1 MEHCFNPMG
10 RELKFNIYKTFRMP
24 SKRLT
29 RSVYILCPGEVI
41 LPHLLHKK
49 STVSC
54 GFGHIYWRNP
64 QWKTSF
70 FVQWFIL
77 YFNTI
82 FRRHFKQIDKLFIDL
97 VCVDKK
103 ATQNILP
110 SADKHVPSAEVN
122 VSNVSKHGPLT
133 KLKPLEITKIAD
145 EKKPKQKKRKKDKEN
160 KKSRQSKQTIFAA
173 DTFSNNFNN
182 CNNNELYDDEIQAN
196 INDILGS
203 LWLFCTIQFNI
214 IQISWL
220 QTKKSHIPTVI
231 SLIILA
237 SWIRNVGNTSKT
249 LCFLNIFYL
258 FQHLTFW
265 QTYEFDG
272 ALLEFF
278 KDFSEQ
284 KRGFGILRKHKVTSK
299 LNI

>member
-1 MEHCFNPMG
+1 M
-10 RELKFNIYKTFRMP
+10 
-24 SKRLT
+24 
-29 RSVYILCPGEVI
+29 
-41 LPHLLHKK
+41 
-49 STVSC
+49 
-54 GFGHIYWRNP
+54 
-64 QWKTSF
+64 
-70 FVQWFIL
+70 QWFIL

-160 KKSRQSKQTIFAA
+160 KKSRKSKQTISAA
-173 DTFSNNFNN
+173 DTFSNNFSN

-220 QTKKSHIPTVI
+220 QTKKLQIPTVI

-237 SWIRNVGNTSKT
+237 SLVRNVGNTSKT
-249 LCFLNIFYL
+249 LCFLNIFI
-258 FQHLTFW
+258 
-265 QTYEFDG
+265 
-272 ALLEFF
+272 
-278 KDFSEQ
+278 FS
-284 KRGFGILRKHKVTSK
+284 
-299 LNI
+299 NI